1 MDLWNKR
8 VGFHNTANAQINTF
22 HAKVVILMQRGCG
35 SALRIQITVFFCP
48 TVLEAAA
55 VGIAVAV
62 SRAGGD
68 GGNGGVGAQAASAWN
83 VPSKVE
89 VGVGAA
95 SIWVRDLHEDAQ
107 KEQTIHDIFI
117 AEQYTAPNVKCHN
130 MPPTLEIIT
139 CNFQKKV

>member
-1 MDLWNKR
+1 M
-8 VGFHNTANAQINTF
+8 GFHNTANAQINTF
-22 HAKVVILMQRGCG
+22 HAKVVIPPHHGCG

-68 GGNGGVGAQAASAWN
+68 GGNGGVGVQAASAWN

-89 VGVGAA
+89 VGVWAA
-95 SIWVRDLHEDAQ
+95 SIWVRDLHEDSQ

-117 AEQYTAPNVKCHN
+117 REQYTPQ
-130 MPPTLEIIT
+130 MS
-139 CNFQKKV
+139 

>member
-22 HAKVVILMQRGCG
+22 HAKVVIPPHHRCG
-35 SALRIQITVFFCP
+35 SALRIEITVFFCP

-55 VGIAVAV
+55 GGIAVAV

-89 VGVGAA
+89 VGVWAA
-95 SIWVRDLHEDAQ
+95 SIWVGDLHEDSQ
-107 KEQTIHDIFI
+107 KEQTTHDIFI
-117 AEQYTAPNVKCHN
+117 LEQHTPQMSKHLNIL
-130 MPPTLEIIT
+130 PTLEIKT
-139 CNFQKKV
+139 RNF

>member
-1 MDLWNKR
+1 M
-8 VGFHNTANAQINTF
+8 GFHNTANAQINTF
-22 HAKVVILMQRGCG
+22 HAKVVIPPHHRCG

-89 VGVGAA
+89 VGVWAA
-95 SIWVRDLHEDAQ
+95 SIWAGDLAEDKKNRQ
-107 KEQTIHDIFI
+107 FI
-117 AEQYTAPNVKCHN
+117 TSS
-130 MPPTLEIIT
+130 
-139 CNFQKKV
+139 F